1 MDGYR
6 QRRETHG
13 GECCWDGLRCLDILL
28 IFVCL
33 FVIFCF
39 FLLSRV
45 HVYTFFSV
53 FRCSRTEY
61 FTGWGEGGGGVE
73 VDFP

>member
-33 FVIFCF
+33 FCYRLLFPSFARARIHTF
-39 FLLSRV
+39 FLFLDV
-45 HVYTFFSV
+45 HKQNVVLGGSA
-53 FRCSRTEY
+53 
-61 FTGWGEGGGGVE
+61 WGER
-73 VDFP
+73 